1 MHGAAVTRRR
11 PVGASRLLDSRSD
24 SWFVPA
30 SGLLVV
36 SVGAWLGVQLT
47 NPDAPIETSLAAAG
61 AAGFAILVAFVL
73 AAPMAMFTTAFAL
86 LAFVIIEPAPVDVVF
101 VLMITLTVAARVVD
115 PLVPGAI
122 TTLLALYVVLTLL
135 SIVNAAET
143 GASVRFELI
152 TLYLVA
158 LGVWLTWMFRDPR
171 ATRLAMTAYTLAA
184 AGTAGVSTLA
194 RFAPFPG
201 GDVLLFDEFRV
212 QGLFQDPNVFAA
224 FLVPAAAILLEDIA
238 RPRLF
243 PWGRGISA
251 VLFMTLVT
259 GTIVAFSRAGWLNLF
274 LACTAVILVTTFR
287 RGGLRQVSRVVGV
300 ILVTAVAGV
309 VLLVST
315 GSLTFLQQ
323 RSQLES
329 YDKDRFGAQES
340 AFAGMTDFV
349 LGHGPGQ
356 VEKGLDI
363 ATHSMYARS
372 AYEQGVLGLV
382 LVSTL
387 MVATLAFAWGLV
399 RRDGEVNGVG
409 SAALLGSWLGLLASG
424 FFIDTLHWRHLWVVA
439 AMIWVGAASRG
450 MRASPTAGAV
460 PG

>member
-1 MHGAAVTRRR
+1 MKIRNARLDESSTRGFAPGRMR
-11 PVGASRLLDSRSD
+11 P
-24 SWFVPA
+24 
-30 SGLLVV
+30 
-36 SVGAWLGVQLT
+36 SV
-47 NPDAPIETSLAAAG
+47 AAAG
-61 AAGFAILVAFVL
+61 AAGFAILVGFVL
-73 AAPMAMFTTAFAL
+73 AAPMAMFATAFAL
-86 LAFVIIEPAPVDVVF
+86 LAFVIMEPAPVDVVF
-101 VLMITLTVAARVVD
+101 LLMITLTVAARVVD

-122 TTLLALYVVLTLL
+122 TILLALYVALTLL
-135 SIVNAAET
+135 SIVNAADAVE
-143 GASVRFELI
+143 SVRFELI
-152 TLYLVA
+152 TLYLVV

-184 AGTAGVSTLA
+184 AVTAGVSTLA
-194 RFAPFPG
+194 RFVPFPG
-201 GDVLLFDEFRV
+201 GDVLLYDEFRV

-224 FLVPAAAILLEDIA
+224 FLVPAAAIVLEEIA

-243 PWGRGISA
+243 PWGRRVSA

-274 LACTAVILVTTFR
+274 LACTTVILVTTFR
-287 RGGLRQVSRVVGV
+287 RGGIRQVARVAGV

-309 VLLVST
+309 ALLVST
-315 GSLTFLQQ
+315 GSLDFLQQ
-323 RSQLES
+323 RSKLES

-356 VEKGLDI
+356 VEGGLDI
-363 ATHSMYARS
+363 ATHSMYARA
-372 AYEQGVLGLV
+372 AYEHGVLGLV

-409 SAALLGSWLGLLASG
+409 SAALLGSWLGLVASG

-450 MRASPTAGAV
+450 MRASPTARGV